1 MRKRPQLGPTGKF
14 PDGSLGA
21 HDKGEL
27 QFGVSR
33 DSEGRIHI
41 AFGTKVSWLTLSP
54 ETAIELA
61 RILLRHSGAKQ
72 VEIRFE

>member
-1 MRKRPQLGPTGKF
+1 MSKKLGATGKF

-21 HDKGEL
+21 HDEGEL

-33 DSEGRIHI
+33 DSKGLVHLNFGKNI
-41 AFGTKVSWLTLSP
+41 AWLALPP

-61 RILLRHSGAKQ
+61 KLLLRHAGAKK
-72 VEIRFE
+72 VEIEI